1 MKKYLIT
8 LATIVTLIL
17 FNSNCIEASYDRN
30 KASDYAQ
37 KYSQDP
43 NTYFYTFG
51 SDCTN
56 FVSQCEAVAGVVSI
70 VPRSFPSA
78 PGLFSGTK
86 VDSN

>member
-17 FNSNCIEASYDRN
+17 LNSNCIEASYDRN

-43 NTYFYTFG
+43 NTYFYTL
-51 SDCTN
+51 
-56 FVSQCEAVAGVVSI
+56 VRIALI
-70 VPRSFPSA
+70 
-78 PGLFSGTK
+78 LFHNVK
-86 VDSN
+86 Q